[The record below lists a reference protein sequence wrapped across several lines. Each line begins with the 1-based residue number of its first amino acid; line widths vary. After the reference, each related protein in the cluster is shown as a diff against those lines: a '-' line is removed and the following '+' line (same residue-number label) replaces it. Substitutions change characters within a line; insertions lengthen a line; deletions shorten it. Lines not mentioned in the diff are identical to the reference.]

1 MQYTLRHH
9 PRSRNIRI
17 SIKPGGEVVVSAPKR
32 VSVAMV
38 ERFIQQKQDWIDDA
52 VSRARKH
59 VPSPLR
65 IRTSDKDFQLYKLQA
80 LHLAI
85 ERIKHFNAMYNFSVK
100 HIYIKNQKTRWGSC
114 SKVGNINLSYK
125 IVLLPPHLAD
135 YIIVHELC
143 HIGQFNHS
151 QKFWDLVEKTVPEY
165 RMFREELKKY

>member
-9 PRSRNIRI
+9 PRSRHIRI

-52 VSRARKH
+52 VSRAQKH
-59 VPSPLR
+59 V
-65 IRTSDKDFQLYKLQA
+65 RTSNTDFQVYKLQA
-80 LHLAI
+80 LRLAT
-85 ERIKHFNAMYNFSVK
+85 ERIKHFNVVYNFPVK
-100 HIYIKNQKTRWGSC
+100 RIYIKNQKTRWGSC